1 MHSIS
6 MASSLALQSFI
17 VLFLA
22 LHDWIPL
29 GSLSDLKG
37 VRAAYPLAKRLV
49 GTLISLI
56 PFAIGLVDSVI
67 YYGRTYPN
75 WLYWWLW
82 ISYGLLFLGELQAWW
97 IPYLLHPD
105 AQRTARYH
113 VMFGATHAFLPE
125 RNGMRPNTLHVILH
139 AATFAL
145 LIVLAVLTAQRG

>member
-1 MHSIS
+1 
-6 MASSLALQSFI
+6 MASSFALQSFI

-22 LHDWIPL
+22 SHDWIPL
-29 GSLSDLKG
+29 GSLNDLNG
-37 VRAAYPLAKRLV
+37 VRAAYPLSKRLI

-67 YYGRTYPN
+67 YYGRAYPN

-97 IPYLLHPD
+97 FPYLLRPD
-105 AQRTARYH
+105 AQRAARYH

-139 AATFAL
+139 ASTFAL
-145 LIVLAVLTAQRG
+145 LMVLAVLAAQRG